1 MIKIAVDM
9 MGSDNGPAE
18 LSKGVI
24 SFLNDK
30 EYDDV
35 SLVLVGKKEKL
46 AQFENNPRVEIVDAR
61 EILPMEAGALEA
73 VRMKEASM
81 TKAVSLVK
89 ERNLDAVVSA
99 GGTGGFISLATIKM
113 RLIDGVERAALVTP
127 FPTRTGKLMTILD
140 IGANNEN
147 NAQHLVQF
155 ASMGRIYTRIV
166 MDNENPNVYLLSNGA
181 EDKKGAPEV
190 KEAHKLLKEMN
201 FEGFKGNIEGRDV
214 FKGEVDVLVTG
225 GYAGN
230 VFLKTAEGAAGM
242 MKYLIKQSF
251 TKNLFTKIGY
261 IFSKRGFND
270 MSKIMDYRSIGGAML
285 LGINGVAV
293 KGHGSS
299 DAYSFYNA
307 IKLAVKMVRKDVVN
321 KIKEEVSKNEKL
333 S

>member
-18 LSKGVI
+18 LSKGVV

-30 EYDDV
+30 EYEDV
-35 SLVLVGKKEKL
+35 SLVLVGKKEEL

-89 ERNLDAVVSA
+89 ERNLDAVVTA

-127 FPTRTGKLMTILD
+127 FPTRTGKLMTVLD

-166 MDNENPNVYLLSNGA
+166 MDNENPSVYLLSNGA

-242 MKYLIKQSF
+242 MKYLIKNAF
-251 TKNLFTKIGY
+251 TTNLFTKAGY
-261 IFSKRGFND
+261 VLSKKGFD
-270 MSKIMDYRSIGGAML
+270 
-285 LGINGVAV
+285 
-293 KGHGSS
+293 
-299 DAYSFYNA
+299 
-307 IKLAVKMVRKDVVN
+307 
-321 KIKEEVSKNEKL
+321 
-333 S
+333 